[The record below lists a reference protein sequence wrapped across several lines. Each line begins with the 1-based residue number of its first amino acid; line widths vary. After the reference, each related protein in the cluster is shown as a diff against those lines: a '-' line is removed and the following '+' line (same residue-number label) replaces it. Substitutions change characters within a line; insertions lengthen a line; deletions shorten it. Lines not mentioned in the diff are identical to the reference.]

1 MKSLRQIPVRFTQAG
16 AEESTVP
23 IMTFP
28 DQSGQRY
35 YAISQFYKQRFGE
48 KVYKIAV
55 SVANTCPNR
64 QGTDGSG
71 CIFCDEWGSAGV
83 HQTMNLSLEEQ
94 ILQNRAYLKK
104 RFKVNKFLVYFQA
117 FSNTF
122 TRISELESNMAL
134 ALNQQQVYGI
144 IVGTRPDCLPSEVF
158 DLFKRFA
165 EQSFVSVELGVQSF
179 NDKQLHFLKRGHT
192 ADQSIEAIRELHK
205 LTGVHVGIHLIFG
218 LPGETESD
226 IIETA
231 QLINELPV
239 DSVKLHNL
247 HVLRNTPLE
256 SYYHKQQFQ
265 PLDLDTYAD
274 RVILF
279 LEHLSPAISIQR
291 LAAYAGPDSGL
302 IAPHWT
308 SERLRPAQEIQNRM
322 TQRKTC
328 QGIHW
333 QDEMVKR

>member
-1 MKSLRQIPVRFTQAG
+1 VRYTQAV

-23 IMTFP
+23 MTTFP
-28 DQSGQRY
+28 DQNGQRY
-35 YAISQFYKQRFGE
+35 YSISRFYKKQFGE

-83 HQTMNLSLEEQ
+83 HQTKDLSLEAQ
-94 ILQNRAYLKK
+94 IVQNRAHLTE

-117 FSNTF
+117 FSNTY
-122 TRISELESNMAL
+122 TRISELESNMRL

-165 EQSFVSVELGVQSF
+165 EQSFISVELGVQSF

-192 ADQSIEAIRELHK
+192 AAQSIRAIRALREQ
-205 LTGVHVGIHLIFG
+205 TRVHVGIHLIFG
-218 LPGETESD
+218 LPGETEGE

-231 QLINELPV
+231 QLINELPI

-279 LEHLSPAISIQR
+279 LEHLSPEIPIQR
-291 LAAYAGPDSGL
+291 LAAYASSDSGL
-302 IAPHWT
+302 IAPQWT

-322 TQRKTC
+322 AQRKTY
-328 QGIHW
+328 QGIRW
-333 QDEMVKR
+333 QKQIGNP